1 MRKVT
6 AITTFETAAGTRAS
20 IVYSEINDEG
30 VITKDNVRLDRI
42 IVDKDILKSVAAVTD
57 YAQELVDGLEG

>member
-1 MRKVT
+1 MKKVT
-6 AITTFETAAGTRAS
+6 AITTFETAAGMRAS

-42 IVDKDILKSVAAVTD
+42 IVDKESVAAVTN